1 MAQNIQT
8 LSNAEIADRL
18 TALAQ
23 LLSLEKANPY
33 KIRAYRR
40 AASTIR
46 GLGDSVDEL
55 VRSNGDLKIYAGI
68 GDAISGAVRE
78 IVLTGTFASLEKLR
92 SNASEE
98 MLGISAHPRL
108 DAKRVLRIYKKLRI
122 GSIEELRKVLDSGE
136 IERVFGARMAQH
148 VKQGLIE
155 SSAILLYRAH
165 DVCNSIEAFLRRR
178 CKVKHVEA
186 VGDYRRRV
194 EVIENLEFVIQ
205 SDDFPSVISAMESF
219 GGRMP
224 LLDSGAKSATYS
236 MAAGPVL
243 HLYLSDRNNWGLSL
257 IRHTGSQLH
266 LRKLTAVTGNLATL
280 QKTSSFDSENAF
292 YKNFGLAFIP
302 PELRSGFEEVEQA
315 KAGALPNLITQDE
328 LLGDLHA
335 HTMSSDGSDSIEE
348 MAHAAEE
355 LGYEYVGITD
365 HSQSLKIA
373 RGLSPEQMWKQI
385 RAIDKLNGGL
395 EGIRLLKSAEVD
407 ILADG
412 SLDYGD
418 DVLKELDYTVCSI
431 HSRFGLGKREQTERI
446 LRAMDNRNFNIL
458 GHATGRLLL
467 KRPGYDLDFER
478 IIEHAKQN
486 GCFFE
491 LNSSPDRLDVS
502 AENARLA
509 KAAGILIAIST
520 DAHSTGEFGTIRFG
534 IEQAR
539 RAGLDKESVLNCKPW
554 KALSELFAR

>member
-1 MAQNIQT
+1 MTKNTQS

-18 TALAQ
+18 STLAQ

-46 GLGDSVDEL
+46 SLGDSVDEL

-68 GDAISGAVRE
+68 GEAISGAVRE

-92 SNASEE
+92 SAASTEL
-98 MLGISAHPRL
+98 LGISAYPRL
-108 DAKRVLRIYKKLRI
+108 DAKRILRIYKKLRI
-122 GSIEELRKVLDSGE
+122 GSIAELRTALDSGE
-136 IERVFGARMAQH
+136 IERVFGPRMTQH

-155 SSAILLYRAH
+155 SSGILLYRAH
-165 DVCNSIEAFLRRR
+165 DLCDSIEDFLRRK
-178 CKVKHVEA
+178 CKVTRVEA
-186 VGDYRRRV
+186 VGDYRRCV

-205 SDDFPSVISAMESF
+205 TDDFAGVVSTMEIY

-224 LLDSGAKSATYS
+224 LIDSDAKSATYS

-243 HLYLSDRNNWGLSL
+243 SLSLSEGKNWGLSL
-257 IRHTGSQLH
+257 IRQTGSQPH
-266 LRKLTAVTGNLATL
+266 LRKLTSVTGSLAAL
-280 QKTSSFDSENAF
+280 QKTSSFSSESAF
-292 YKNFGLAFIP
+292 YKAFGLAFIP
-302 PELRSGFEEVEQA
+302 PELRSGLEEVEQA
-315 KAGALPNLITQDE
+315 KTGALPTLIARGDIR
-328 LLGDLHA
+328 GDLHA
-335 HTMSSDGSDSIEE
+335 HTMSSDGSDTIEE
-348 MAHAAEE
+348 MANAARE
-355 LGYEYVGITD
+355 LGYEYLGITD

-373 RGLSPEQMWKQI
+373 RGLSPEKMWEQV
-385 RAIDKLNGGL
+385 RAIDKVNSRIS
-395 EGIRLLKSAEVD
+395 GIRLLKSAEVD

-418 DVLKELDYTVCSI
+418 DLLKELDYTVCSI
-431 HSRFGLGKREQTERI
+431 HSRFGLGKNEQTERI
-446 LRAMDNRNFNIL
+446 LRAMDDRYFNIL

-467 KRPGYDLDFER
+467 KRPGYELDFER
-478 IIEHAKQN
+478 IVAHAKQN

-491 LNSSPDRLDVS
+491 LNSSPDRLDLS

-509 KAAGILIAIST
+509 KSAGIPIAIST
-520 DAHSTGEFGTIRFG
+520 DAHSTGEFETIRFG

-539 RAGLDKESVLNCKPW
+539 RAGLDKESVLNSRTW
-554 KALSELFAR
+554 KELARLFAR